1 MLQIIRDHY
10 TQKSRGF
17 GFVTYQDAKSAE
29 AALNQMHGRVSQGNE
44 RALMMTALVSSRVVE
59 AADLGS
65 SKVALCPCP
74 KLFEAHPPPS
84 HMQNGN
90 SSEQGILEDSL

>member
-29 AALNQMHGRVSQGNE
+29 AALNQMHGKVSHVNE
-44 RALMMTALVSSRVVE
+44 RALKMTASSWAVE

-65 SKVALCPCP
+65 SGFALC
-74 KLFEAHPPPS
+74 KLSEIVRSTFTTFS
-84 HMQNGN
+84 HAKG
-90 SSEQGILEDSL
+90 